1 MRFLYLCICRSKN
14 HRIRVKILLKCYLNH
29 ITLEIVLKFISKI
42 ILWEG
47 IDVMELKNLIA
58 VSKEG
63 LQIKDIAVLKN
74 IMDKLVYEA
83 VFSDGGEKNAL
94 LILIKEIAKSAG
106 AIPTSIQ
113 SLYEEMGR
121 AYPGFTV
128 PAMNIRGLTY
138 DTARV
143 IFRKVME
150 MNVGAFI
157 FEIAR
162 SEIGYTKQR
171 PLEYASVVLAAA
183 VKEGY
188 RGPVFIQGDH
198 FQLVRKNYSS
208 DPKAETDYVR
218 GLIKEAIE
226 AEFYNIDIDSS
237 TLVDL
242 EKETIKEQ
250 QRPNFEKTAELAA
263 SIREIQP
270 AGIVIS
276 TGGEIGEIGKKNSN
290 PDELRAYLDG
300 FKESFKAGKG
310 LSKLSVQTGTS
321 HGGVVL
327 PDGTLAKVKIDFDTL
342 RILSDLAR
350 KEYALSGCV
359 QHGASTLPEDAFH
372 MFPET
377 GTSEVHLATGFQNII
392 YDSVALPEEFRSEVY
407 DFIRQEHAKE
417 RKEGQTEEQFIYSTR
432 KKGFGPLKKKWWDL
446 PSSVKDPIM
455 KELEVKFELL
465 FKKLKVVDTVDIV
478 RRTVKPIVVKKEIN
492 TGSLNL

>member
-1 MRFLYLCICRSKN
+1 MELRNVVALGK
-14 HRIRVKILLKCYLNH
+14 
-29 ITLEIVLKFISKI
+29 
-42 ILWEG
+42 EG
-47 IDVMELKNLIA
+47 IE
-58 VSKEG
+58 
-63 LQIKDIAVLKN
+63 IKDITGLRSM
-74 IMDKLVYEA
+74 MDGLIYDA
-83 VFSDGGEKNAL
+83 VFSEGDTKTAR
-94 LILIKEIAKSAG
+94 LILIKEIAKAAG
-106 AIPTSIQ
+106 AIPSSIQ
-113 SLYEEMGR
+113 RLYEEMGR

-128 PAMNIRGLTY
+128 PAMNIRGLAY
-138 DTARV
+138 DAAKAV
-143 IFRKVME
+143 FRKVLE

-171 PLEYASVVLAAA
+171 PLEYAAVVLAAA

-188 RGPVFIQGDH
+188 SGPVFIQGDH
-198 FQLVRKNYSS
+198 FQLVRKNYLA

-250 QRPNFEKTAELAA
+250 QRPNFEKTAELGAL
-263 SIREIQP
+263 IREVQP
-270 AGIVIS
+270 AGIEIS
-276 TGGEIGEIGKKNSN
+276 IGGEIGEIGKKNST
-290 PDELRAYLDG
+290 PDELRAYLNG
-300 FKESFKAGKG
+300 FREIFKAGKG

-350 KEYALSGCV
+350 KEYHLSGCV

-392 YDSVALPEEFRSEVY
+392 YDSKALPKEFRKEIY
-407 DFIRQEHAKE
+407 DFIKQEYAKE
-417 RKEGQTEEQFIYSTR
+417 KKEDQTDEQFIYSTR

-446 PSSVKDPIM
+446 PSGIKEPIM
-455 KELEVKFELL
+455 KELDVKFGLL
-465 FKKLKVVDTVDIV
+465 FEKLKVTNSTDIV
-478 RRTVKPIVVKKEIN
+478 KRTVKPIRIKREIN
-492 TGSLNL
+492 RELASL

>member
-1 MRFLYLCICRSKN
+1 
-14 HRIRVKILLKCYLNH
+14 
-29 ITLEIVLKFISKI
+29 
-42 ILWEG
+42 
-47 IDVMELKNLIA
+47 MELKNVVALG
-58 VSKEG
+58 KEG
-63 LQIKDIAVLKN
+63 LEIKDINGVRSM
-74 IMDKLVYEA
+74 MDGLVYEA
-83 VFSDGGEKNAL
+83 VFSEGDKKNAL
-94 LILIKEIAKSAG
+94 LVLIKEIAKAAG
-106 AIPTSIQ
+106 AVPSSIQ
-113 SLYEEMGR
+113 HLYEEMGR

-128 PAMNIRGLTY
+128 PAMNIRGLAY
-138 DTARV
+138 DVAKV
-143 IFRKVME
+143 VFRKVLE

-171 PLEYASVVLAAA
+171 PLEYAAVVLAAA

-198 FQLVRKNYSS
+198 FQLVRKNYLA

-263 SIREIQP
+263 AIREIQP
-270 AGIVIS
+270 RGIEIS
-276 TGGEIGEIGKKNSN
+276 IGGEIGEIGKKNSN

-300 FKESFKAGKG
+300 FKETFKGGKG

-350 KEYALSGCV
+350 KEYRLSGCV

-392 YDSVALPEEFRSEVY
+392 YDSKALPEEFRKEVY
-407 DFIRQEHAKE
+407 DFIKQEHAKE

-432 KKGFGPLKKKWWDL
+432 KKGFGPLKKKWWDM
-446 PSSVKDPIM
+446 PSSIKEPIM
-455 KELEVKFELL
+455 KELEAKFGLL
-465 FKKLKVVDTVDIV
+465 FEKLKVTNSTDIV
-478 RRTVKPIVVKKEIN
+478 KRTVKPVKVKKEIN
-492 TGSLNL
+492 RELAGL